1 MLLMCR
7 GPWWPGLVS
16 GTDSPHEEDRRDAGQ
31 RGDADGARRRA
42 VVARILGHGVNL
54 ERALV
59 VLVADERRDDD
70 WIREALGSIVLG
82 NVNCRGR
89 RASRLFVDHWRFDPR
104 AGDQNSSRARK
115 EPPQLAYESP
125 TVVEDHEDE
134 IIQLLLDGGLNEAGR
149 AAFCSATRKDC
160 RGDAVE
166 EAAKRQGIAD
176 LLAGINDDPP
186 AAPAKKRRRK
196 PAKKKKK
203 PAAAEL

>member
-42 VVARILGHGVNL
+42 VVARNLGHDVNL

-70 WIREALGSIVLG
+70 LPRLALGSIVLG

-89 RASRLFVDHWRFDPR
+89 RASRLLVDHWRFDPR
-104 AGDQNSSRARK
+104 AGDLNSSLARK

-125 TVVEDHEDE
+125 ERPVGKRTWSYSLNPFLSLSRNGTRALNGKLVES
-134 IIQLLLDGGLNEAGR
+134 L
-149 AAFCSATRKDC
+149 
-160 RGDAVE
+160 
-166 EAAKRQGIAD
+166 
-176 LLAGINDDPP
+176 
-186 AAPAKKRRRK
+186 
-196 PAKKKKK
+196 
-203 PAAAEL
+203 